1 MVKNSIENETPFGI
15 VLNDNGAIDNI
26 GCSLNVTK
34 IIKHYKTGEYDLI
47 ATGRK
52 CFQVIDKI
60 KKDDLWIANVE
71 YIETPTMENEKIL
84 KQVQNKYLELLM
96 KLRKEENFEIYLDRK
111 ISFQFLIGISL
122 PLELKRAI
130 LRLKKESERLLYI
143 NDLFDR
149 VLSQPMNNKE
159 NNFPMS

>member
-1 MVKNSIENETPFGI
+1 MFSSYRQN
-15 VLNDNGAIDNI
+15 
-26 GCSLNVTK
+26 
-34 IIKHYKTGEYDLI
+34 
-47 ATGRK
+47 
-52 CFQVIDKI
+52 

-96 KLRKEENFEIYLDRK
+96 KLRKEENFEIYLERK

-159 NNFPMS
+159 NNFLMS